1 MKKILILGAGGFIG
15 NHLVE
20 HHVSLGDN
28 VTGVDLVYPAFNQSS
43 AHRYLIGDLTDRDWC
58 LELLREP
65 FDMVYMMAAVMGGA
79 GFIFTGYNDADI
91 LGKSLMMNI
100 NVLDGC
106 LNHRPILVFASSAC
120 VYPEHNQMS
129 SDSIKIDEPSA
140 YPAAPDSNYGWGKL
154 ISERLCQAYAN
165 NQGLDTRIVRI
176 HNVYGP
182 MSVYD
187 NGKEKAPA
195 AICRKVVAAKSSVDV
210 WGNGH
215 QLRSFLHIDDF
226 LEGLSAFIGS
236 SHPGPINIGSTETIS
251 INDLTRMIIN
261 ISGKDLTIH
270 NINGPVGVNA
280 RMSDN
285 GLIQSLTGW
294 EPKISLEQGMR
305 NLYQWIS
312 QDMIKKGK
320 IS

>member
-1 MKKILILGAGGFIG
+1 MKKVLILGAGGFIG

-20 HHVSLGDN
+20 YHVGLGDQ
-28 VTGVDLVYPAFNQSS
+28 VTGVDVVNPAFNQSL
-43 AHRYLIGDLTDRDWC
+43 AHRYLIGDLTDREWC

-79 GFIFTGYNDADI
+79 GFIFTGDNDAEI
-91 LGKSLMMNI
+91 LSKSLRLNI

-106 LNHRPILVFASSAC
+106 LQHRPTVIFSSSAC
-120 VYPEHNQMS
+120 VYPEHNQLS
-129 SDSIKIDEPSA
+129 SDAIKINEDSA
-140 YPAAPDSNYGWGKL
+140 YPAAPDSNYGWEKL
-154 ISERLCQAYAN
+154 TSERLCQAYAKN
-165 NQGLDTRIVRI
+165 HGLDTRIVRI

-182 MSVYD
+182 SSIYD
-187 NGKEKAPA
+187 SGKEKAPA
-195 AICRKVVAAKSSVDV
+195 ATCRKVITADDSVDV
-210 WGNGH
+210 WGTGD

-226 LEGLSAFIGS
+226 LSGLAAFIES
-236 SHPGPINIGSTETIS
+236 EHPGPINIGSTEIIS
-251 INDLTRMIIN
+251 INALTQMVIM
-261 ISGKDLTIH
+261 ISGKDLKIR

-280 RMSDN
+280 RVSDN
-285 GLIQSLTGW
+285 SLIYSLTGW
-294 EPKISLEQGMR
+294 KPKISLEEGMR